1 LSLARRLLS
10 YAPAL
15 ERMLLSVV
23 VSGSICVED
32 MMTEKEIAVKERTLK
47 ECLKETWYQ
56 TDIKTYN
63 DLNGSK
69 QRERKGY
76 RCAETM
82 DLPRVLYDGEGFL
95 FYMLSS
101 ERAAT

>member
-1 LSLARRLLS
+1 
-10 YAPAL
+10 
-15 ERMLLSVV
+15 
-23 VSGSICVED
+23 
-32 MMTEKEIAVKERTLK
+32 MTEKETAVKERTLK

-56 TDIKTYN
+56 TDVKTYN

>member
-1 LSLARRLLS
+1 
-10 YAPAL
+10 
-15 ERMLLSVV
+15 MLNVV

-32 MMTEKEIAVKERTLK
+32 MMTERETAVNERRLK

-56 TDIKTYN
+56 TDVKTYN

-76 RCAETM
+76 RRAETI
-82 DLPRVLYDGEGFL
+82 DLPRVL
-95 FYMLSS
+95 
-101 ERAAT
+101 